1 MLLQKICGVNL
12 SLQNRKVVFTPKKHW
27 ASVAEALQKK
37 SENEVC
43 SNLVEMPGVKPGSKT
58 FSSSHCSQD

>member
-12 SLQNRKVVFTPKKHW
+12 SLHNRKVHFTPKKHW

-43 SNLVEMPGVKPGSKT
+43 SILVRSLNEAVTYFIQNP
-58 FSSSHCSQD
+58 